1 MPISNP
7 ARCGQ
12 RRLTRLDSSTF
23 RIAIE
28 LAASTVPGNSMA
40 DGARPRRASPAAST
54 ASAISR
60 TGSSPKRRLNQA
72 AKAETTPKQRTG
84 VAASSDSA
92 AGDRC
97 SWDARSGNSG
107 GTLVIAVRRFSPAAA
122 TATMRSAADQ
132 DRRAGSWAISK

>member
-1 MPISNP
+1 MSP

-23 RIAIE
+23 RTATE
-28 LAASTVPGNSMA
+28 LAASMVPGNSMA
-40 DGARPRRASPAAST
+40 DGARPRSSSPAAST

-60 TGSSPKRRLNQA
+60 TGSSPKRRLIQA
-72 AKAETTPKQRTG
+72 AKAETTPKHSTG
-84 VAASSDSA
+84 VAASNDSA

-107 GTLVIAVRRFSPAAA
+107 GTLAIAVRRFSPAAA
-122 TATMRSAADQ
+122 TATTRSAVGQ
-132 DRRAGSWAISK
+132 DRRAGS